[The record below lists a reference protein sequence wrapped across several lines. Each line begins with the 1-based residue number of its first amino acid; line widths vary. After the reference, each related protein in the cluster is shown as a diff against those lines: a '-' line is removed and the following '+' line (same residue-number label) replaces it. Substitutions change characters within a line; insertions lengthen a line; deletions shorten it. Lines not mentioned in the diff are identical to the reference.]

1 MTSGYPVPPRG
12 TSGTPGL
19 PAAGAPVVPV
29 AAQAAGTL
37 PVAQPGHGAA
47 PVTGAIPVVGAGSGR
62 VAMPVAGPAVA
73 GPGVAGMAPVAGPV
87 MPTAPSA
94 PGAPTGPAGPT
105 IPVLAAPVATGGGLP
120 VPGAP
125 TAVFGT
131 AATPEQ
137 AQARRGPMLLI
148 YISMAA
154 SVLAILACALQSSA
168 VVAVFSWLLAGV
180 VGLGLGCA
188 FLVRNAMAQ
197 VGSWYA
203 PSLLPT
209 VLYRVSVVL
218 GVAGIVLAALRFALV
233 IGRL

>member
-1 MTSGYPVPPRG
+1 
-12 TSGTPGL
+12 
-19 PAAGAPVVPV
+19 
-29 AAQAAGTL
+29 
-37 PVAQPGHGAA
+37 
-47 PVTGAIPVVGAGSGR
+47 
-62 VAMPVAGPAVA
+62 
-73 GPGVAGMAPVAGPV
+73 MA
-87 MPTAPSA
+87 
-94 PGAPTGPAGPT
+94 
-105 IPVLAAPVATGGGLP
+105 
-120 VPGAP
+120 
-125 TAVFGT
+125 FFDT

-137 AQARRGPMLLI
+137 AQARRAPMLLI

-168 VVAVFSWLLAGV
+168 VVAVISWLLAGV

-197 VGSWYA
+197 VGSWYT
-203 PSLLPT
+203 PSRLPT

>member
-37 PVAQPGHGAA
+37 PVAQPGHGAG

-62 VAMPVAGPAVA
+62 VA
-73 GPGVAGMAPVAGPV
+73 GPV

-94 PGAPTGPAGPT
+94 PGATGGPAGPA

-125 TAVFGT
+125 TAFFGT
-131 AATPEQ
+131 ATTPEQ
-137 AQARRGPMLLI
+137 AQARRAPMLLI

-168 VVAVFSWLLAGV
+168 VVAVISWLLAGV

-197 VGSWYA
+197 VGSWYT
-203 PSLLPT
+203 PSRLPT